1 MNKTSSLSDLE
12 TALDLLHAKCI
23 AQTKNPSRRAKYE
36 ELAGKI
42 EKDFDIRIDRE
53 LSLIKMILK

>member
-12 TALDLLHAKCI
+12 TALDLLHAKCVT
-23 AQTKNPSRRAKYE
+23 QTKNPSRRAKYD
-36 ELAGKI
+36 ELAAKI

-53 LSLIKMILK
+53 LSLIKMIFK

>member
-1 MNKTSSLSDLE
+1 MNKISSLSDLE

-42 EKDFDIRIDRE
+42 EKEFDIRIDRE